1 MRNVIKEVI
10 TKKPKPFWEVILM
23 VLTFVV
29 GVNFLITL
37 CNKLGEKYA
46 GLASIAILI
55 LSIIICMFIIKR
67 LLECYTYILVDDE
80 LLFEKNVG
88 KKNNLIL
95 KVPIDDIKIIR
106 PYRELE
112 NDENI
117 AYTYKFI
124 CDREYDKFYF
134 AEFEKEGK
142 RYRFIFKPSDRL
154 LKALGNKVLNNAESW
169 GH

>member
-23 VLTFVV
+23 ILISVI

-46 GLASIAILI
+46 GIASIIILI
-55 LSIIICMFIIKR
+55 LSIGVCIFIIKR

-80 LLFEKNVG
+80 LLFERSVG
-88 KKNNLIL
+88 KKNSLIL
-95 KVPIDDIKIIR
+95 KVPIDDIKIIK
-106 PYRELE
+106 PYRELK
-112 NDENI
+112 NDESI

-124 CDREYDKFYF
+124 CDKEYDKFYF
-134 AEFEKEGK
+134 GEFEKEGK
-142 RYRFIFKPSDRL
+142 RYRFIFKPGERL
-154 LKALGNKVLNNAESW
+154 LKALGNKVFSNVES
-169 GH
+169 